1 MKNYRTLMF
10 GLFFIISVS
19 LVSASNPHV
28 GNEKNP
34 IISGSIKDAKTGE
47 QLLGATVFIKE
58 LKSGVASNMYGFYS
72 LSIPPGNYTLLYSY
86 IGYESY
92 EKKIQLKENTTL
104 NIELQPKNQ
113 ELKEVVIKEKRNNE
127 NVKKNE
133 MSVVRMD
140 AKTIRKIPAFMG
152 EVDVI
157 KALQLLPGIQTT
169 SEGSS
174 GFSVRGGSPDQNLIL
189 LDEATVYNASHLLG
203 FFSVFNND
211 AIKDVKIYKGDIP
224 MNYGGRLSSVL
235 DVRMND
241 GNQKK
246 FSATGGIGTISS
258 RLTIEGPLL
267 KDKTSFIISGRRTY
281 FDLFLPLSPD
291 ENIRKNVLY
300 FYDFNAKISHTIN
313 ENNRLYISGY
323 FGRDVF
329 NNDFSRLTSGNQT
342 FTMRWN
348 HLFSKKLFTNFMFVY
363 SKYDYFLGTPEG
375 EANSF
380 EWLSKMRD
388 YGLKAD
394 FTLYSN
400 PNNTIKF
407 GIGSIYH
414 IFDPGMAKGTGS
426 QSLFNEFVV
435 PSSYALENGVYL
447 GNEQKINNRI
457 ELKYGLRFS
466 MFQNIGAATIYNYNS
481 NFESIDSTVYKSG
494 DFYKTYSG
502 LEPRVGIAYTLN
514 EESSVKLNYSR
525 TYQYIQLAQ
534 NSTSGTP
541 LDVWFPASPNVK
553 PQRCDQVALG
563 YFRNFLGNYLETSIE
578 VYYKKMS
585 NSIDFKDHAN
595 LLLNQK
601 LEGELRIGDATS
613 RGLEVM
619 VKIPEG
625 RVNGWISYTLSKT
638 DRIFPEINNGN
649 TYLAYYDKP
658 HNLAIVFNY
667 EISKR
672 TNFSANWIY
681 YTGSPVTFPTG
692 RAEIGGKIVPIYSDR
707 NAYRM
712 PDYHRLDL
720 ALTLKS
726 KQKPNR
732 KWSSEWV
739 FSLYNAYGRKNAWA
753 INFRQDKENPEITY
767 AEKTYLFS
775 FIPAI
780 TYNFKF

>member
-1 MKNYRTLMF
+1 MKVLKIIIF
-10 GLFFIISVS
+10 GLLLFVYPFFSKGI
-19 LVSASNPHV
+19 NPI
-28 GNEKNP
+28 NNADKKL
-34 IISGSIKDAKTGE
+34 IISGNINDAKTGE
-47 QLLGATVFIKE
+47 QLLGATIYIRE
-58 LKSGVASNMYGFYS
+58 LKLGVVSNMYGFYS
-72 LSIPPGNYTLLYSY
+72 LSVPTGNYTLVYSY
-86 IGYESY
+86 VGYENF
-92 EKKIQLKENTTL
+92 EKKIELKENTTI
-104 NIELQPKNQ
+104 NVELQPKSKDLN
-113 ELKEVVIKEKRNNE
+113 EVVITDKRNNE
-127 NVKKNE
+127 NVTKNE

-267 KDKTSFIISGRRTY
+267 KDKTSFILSGRRTY
-281 FDLFLPLSPD
+281 FDLFLPLMAD
-291 ENIRKNVLY
+291 EKVRDNVLY
-300 FYDFNAKISHTIN
+300 FYDFNAKIAHQIN
-313 ENNRLYISGY
+313 ENNRIFLSGY

-329 NNDFSRLTSGNQT
+329 NNSFSKLTSGNQT
-342 FTMRWN
+342 FTLRWN
-348 HLFSKKLFTNFMFVY
+348 HLFSKKLFSNFMFVY
-363 SKYDYFLGTPEG
+363 SKYDYYLGTPEG

-380 EWLSKMRD
+380 DWNSKMRD
-388 YGLKAD
+388 YGFKSD
-394 FTLYSN
+394 FTLYAN
-400 PNNTIKF
+400 PNNTVKF
-407 GIGSIYH
+407 GISSIYH
-414 IFDPGMAKGTGS
+414 IFEPGSAKGTGS
-426 QSLFNEFVV
+426 QSFFNEFVV
-435 PSSYALENGVYL
+435 PSSYALENGLYL
-447 GNEQKINNRI
+447 GNDQKINNKI
-457 ELKYGLRFS
+457 TVKYGLRFS
-466 MFQNIGAATIYNYNS
+466 MFQNIGAATIYNYND
-481 NFESIDSTVYKSG
+481 NFESIDSTIYKSG
-494 DFYKTYSG
+494 DFYKTFTG
-502 LEPRVGIAYTLN
+502 LEPRFGISYNLN
-514 EESSVKLNYSR
+514 DESSIKANYSR
-525 TYQYIQLAQ
+525 TFQYIQLAQ

-553 PQRCDQVALG
+553 PQLCDQVAVG
-563 YFRNFLGNYLETSIE
+563 YFRNFLGNYLETSVE
-578 VYYKKMS
+578 VYYKKMN

-601 LEGELRIGDATS
+601 LEGELRFGNATS
-613 RGLEVM
+613 RGLEVL

-625 RVNGWISYTLSKT
+625 RINGWISYTFSRT
-638 DRIFPEINNGN
+638 DRDFPDINNGN

-658 HNLAIVFNY
+658 HNIAVVFNY

-672 TNFSANWIY
+672 TTFSANWVY

-720 ALTLKS
+720 SLTLKG

-732 KWSSEWV
+732 KWNSEWV

-753 INFRQDKENPEITY
+753 INFRQDKENPEVTY

>member
-1 MKNYRTLMF
+1 MNYYKVLIF
-10 GLFFIISVS
+10 CLLLIVCNLFAIG
-19 LVSASNPHV
+19 SNPIK
-28 GNEKNP
+28 GAGKKP

-47 QLLGATVFIKE
+47 QLLGATVYIKE
-58 LKSGVASNMYGFYS
+58 LGAGAVSNMYGFYS
-72 LSIPPGNYTLLYSY
+72 ISIPAGSYTLVYSY
-86 IGYESY
+86 IGYESF
-92 EKKIQLKENTTL
+92 EKKIQLKENTTI
-104 NIELQPKNQ
+104 NVELQAKQQNQ
-113 ELKEVVIKEKRNNE
+113 KEVVITAKRGNK
-127 NVKKNE
+127 NVTNNE

-157 KALQLLPGIQTT
+157 KALQLLPGIQAS

-211 AIKDVKIYKGDIP
+211 AVKDVKIYKGDIP

-241 GNQKK
+241 GNQKS

-258 RLTIEGPLL
+258 RLTLEGPLL
-267 KDKTSFIISGRRTY
+267 KDKTSFIMSGRRTY
-281 FDLFLPLSPD
+281 FDLFLPLSAD
-291 ENIRKNVLY
+291 EEVRENVLY
-300 FYDFNAKISHTIN
+300 FYDFNAKVAHQIN
-313 ENNRLYISGY
+313 ENNRIFISGY

-329 NNDFSRLTSGNQT
+329 NNEFSKLTSGNQT
-342 FTMRWN
+342 FTLRWN
-348 HLFSKKLFTNFMFVY
+348 HLFSKKMFSNFMFVY
-363 SKYDYFLGTPEG
+363 SKYDYYLGTPEG

-380 EWLSKMRD
+380 DWNSRMRD

-400 PNNTIKF
+400 PKNTIKF
-407 GIGSIYH
+407 GVSSIYH
-414 IFDPGMAKGTGS
+414 IFDPGVAKGTGQ

-435 PSSYALENGVYL
+435 PSSYALENGLYL
-447 GNEQKINNRI
+447 GNDQKINNKI
-457 ELKYGLRFS
+457 TMKYGLRFS
-466 MFQNIGAATIYNYNS
+466 MFQNVGPTTIYNYDD

-494 DFYKTYSG
+494 DFYKTYTG
-502 LEPRVGIAYTLN
+502 LEPRFGINYSIN
-514 EESSVKLNYSR
+514 DKSSVKASYSR
-525 TYQYIQLAQ
+525 TFQYIQLAQ

-541 LDVWFPASPNVK
+541 LDVWFPASPNVE
-553 PQRCDQVALG
+553 PQRCDQVAIG
-563 YFRNFLGNYLETSIE
+563 YFRNFLGNYIETSIE
-578 VYYKKMS
+578 TYYKKMY
-585 NSIDFKDHAN
+585 NSIDFKDHAE
-595 LLLNQK
+595 LLLNEK
-601 LEGELRIGDATS
+601 LEGELRFGEATS
-613 RGLEVM
+613 RGLEVL

-625 RVNGWISYTLSKT
+625 RINGWVSYTLSKT
-638 DRIFPEINNGN
+638 DRSFADINNGN
-649 TYLAYYDKP
+649 NYLAYYDKP
-658 HNLAIVFNY
+658 HNIAVVFNY

-672 TNFSANWIY
+672 TTFSANWVY
-681 YTGSPVTFPTG
+681 YSGSPATFPTG
-692 RAEIGGKIVPIYSDR
+692 RAEIGGVITPIYSNR

-720 ALTLKS
+720 AITIKS
-726 KQKPNR
+726 KKKPNR
-732 KWSSEWV
+732 KWNSEWN
-739 FSLYNAYGRKNAWA
+739 FSIYNAYGRKNAWA
-753 INFRQDKENPEITY
+753 ISFVQDEDNPAVTY

>member
-1 MKNYRTLMF
+1 MKHNILLLLCLLLITTATF
-10 GLFFIISVS
+10 TK
-19 LVSASNPHV
+19 ASNPITDLD
-28 GNEKNP
+28 KKP
-34 IISGSIKDAKTGE
+34 IVSGSVKDAKTGE
-47 QLLGATVFIKE
+47 QLLGATVYIRE
-58 LKSGVASNMYGFYS
+58 LKSGVATNMYGFYS
-72 LSIPPGNYTLLYSY
+72 LSIPAGKYTLVYSY
-86 IGYESY
+86 IGYENFVK
-92 EKKIQLKENTTL
+92 EIQLKENITL
-104 NIELQPKNQ
+104 NVELQPKQ
-113 ELKEVVIKEKRNNE
+113 QQLKEVVISEKRNNE
-127 NVKKNE
+127 NITRNE
-133 MSVVRMD
+133 MSVARMD

-241 GNQKK
+241 GNQKN

-258 RLTIEGPLL
+258 RLTIEAPLI
-267 KDKTSFIISGRRTY
+267 KDKTSFIMSGRRTY
-281 FDLFLPLSPD
+281 FDLFLPLSSD
-291 ENIRKNVLY
+291 KNVRDNVLY

-313 ENNRLYISGY
+313 ENNRLYLSGY

-329 NNDFSRLTSGNQT
+329 NNSFSKLTSGNQT
-342 FTMRWN
+342 FTLRWN
-348 HLFSKKLFTNFMFVY
+348 HLFSKKLFSNFMFVY
-363 SKYDYFLGTPEG
+363 SKYDYYLGTPEG
-375 EANSF
+375 EAYSF
-380 EWLSKMRD
+380 DWNSKMRD

-400 PNNTIKF
+400 PKNTIKF
-407 GIGSIYH
+407 GISSIYH
-414 IFDPGMAKGTGS
+414 IFQPGSAKGTGS
-426 QSLFNEFVV
+426 QSMFNEFVV
-435 PSSYALENGVYL
+435 PSSYALENGLYL
-447 GNEQKINNRI
+447 GNDQKINNKI
-457 ELKYGLRFS
+457 TMKYGLRFS
-466 MFQNIGAATIYNYNS
+466 MFQNVGPATIYNYNS

-494 DFYKTYSG
+494 DFYKTFSG
-502 LEPRVGIAYTLN
+502 LEPRLGISYN
-514 EESSVKLNYSR
+514 INDESSVKANYSR
-525 TYQYIQLAQ
+525 TFQYIQLAQ

-541 LDVWFPASPNVK
+541 LDVWFPASKNVK
-553 PQRCDQVALG
+553 PQRCDQIAIG
-563 YFRNFLGNYLETSIE
+563 YFRNFMGNSIETSIE
-578 VYYKKMS
+578 TYYKKMN
-585 NSIDFKDHAN
+585 NSIDFKDHAE
-595 LLLNQK
+595 LLLNEK
-601 LEGELRIGDATS
+601 LDGELRFGSSTS
-613 RGLEVM
+613 KGLEVL

-625 RVNGWISYTLSKT
+625 RINGWVSYTLSKT
-638 DRIFPEINNGN
+638 DRSFADINNGN

-658 HNLAIVFNY
+658 HNIAIVLNY
-667 EISKR
+667 EISQR
-672 TNFSANWIY
+672 TTLSANWVY

-720 ALTLKS
+720 SLTIKS
-726 KQKPNR
+726 KPKPNR
-732 KWSSEWV
+732 KWSSEWN
-739 FSLYNAYGRKNAWA
+739 FSIYNAYGRKNAWA
-753 INFRQDKENPEITY
+753 ISFKQDENNPQITY

>member
-1 MKNYRTLMF
+1 MKFYKLYLLN
-10 GLFFIISVS
+10 LFLIFCFSFAE
-19 LVSASNPHV
+19 ASNPND
-28 GNEKNP
+28 GGEKKP
-34 IISGSIKDAKTGE
+34 IISGSIKDAQTGE
-47 QLLGATVFIKE
+47 QLFGATVYIRE
-58 LKSGVASNMYGFYS
+58 LKTGVASNVYGFYS
-72 LSIPPGNYTLLYSY
+72 LSIPGGSYTLVYSY
-86 IGYESY
+86 IGYESF
-92 EKKIQLKENTTL
+92 ERKIQLKENTTI
-104 NIELQPKNQ
+104 NVELQPRQQ
-113 ELKEVVIKEKRNNE
+113 ELKEVVISEKRNND
-127 NVKKNE
+127 NVLKNE

-241 GNQKK
+241 GNQKN
-246 FSATGGIGTISS
+246 FTACGGIGTISS
-258 RLTIEGPLL
+258 RLTVEGPLI
-267 KDKTSFIISGRRTY
+267 KDKTSFIMSGRRTY
-281 FDLFLPLSPD
+281 FDLFLPLAAD
-291 ENIRKNVLY
+291 EKIRENVLY

-313 ENNRLYISGY
+313 ENNRLYLSGY

-329 NNDFSRLTSGNQT
+329 NNDFSKLTSGNQT
-342 FTMRWN
+342 FTLRWN
-348 HLFSKKLFTNFMFVY
+348 HLFSKKLFSNFMFVY
-363 SKYDYFLGTPEG
+363 SKYDYYLGTPEG

-380 EWLSKMRD
+380 DWNSKMRD

-394 FTLYSN
+394 FTLYAD
-400 PNNTIKF
+400 PKNTIKF
-407 GIGSIYH
+407 GISSIYH

-426 QSLFNEFVV
+426 QSFFSEFIV
-435 PSSYALENGVYL
+435 PSTYALENGLYL
-447 GNEQKINNRI
+447 GNDQKINNKI
-457 ELKYGLRFS
+457 NMKYGLRFS
-466 MFQNIGAATIYNYNS
+466 MFQNVGPATIFNYNK
-481 NFESIDSTVYKSG
+481 NFESTDSTVYTSG
-494 DFYKTYSG
+494 DIYKTYSG
-502 LEPRVGIAYTLN
+502 IEPRFGIAYTIN
-514 EESSVKLNYSR
+514 DQSSVKANYSR
-525 TYQYIQLAQ
+525 TFQYIQLAQ

-541 LDVWFPASPNVK
+541 LDVWFPASPNIK
-553 PQRCDQVALG
+553 PQLCDQFALG
-563 YFRNFLGNYLETSIE
+563 YFRNFIGNYLETSVE
-578 VYYKKMS
+578 VYYKKMQ
-585 NSIDFKDHAN
+585 NAIDFKDHAE

-601 LEGELRIGDATS
+601 LEGELRFGEATS
-613 RGLEVM
+613 KGLEVL

-625 RVNGWISYTLSKT
+625 RINGWISYTFSRT
-638 DRIFPEINNGN
+638 DRDFPDINNGN
-649 TYLAYYDKP
+649 NYLAYYDKP
-658 HNLAIVFNY
+658 HNIAIVFNY

-672 TNFSANWIY
+672 TTFSANWIY

-692 RAEIGGKIVPIYSDR
+692 RADIGGKIVPIYSDR

-720 ALTLKS
+720 ALTIKS

-732 KWSSEWV
+732 KWSSEWN

-753 INFRQDKENPEITY
+753 INFRQDKDNPDITY

>member
-1 MKNYRTLMF
+1 MKLYKILLI
-10 GLFFIISVS
+10 GIILLIWTTIVK
-19 LVSASNPHV
+19 ATEPID
-28 GNEKNP
+28 GGEKKP
-34 IISGSIKDAKTGE
+34 IISGSIKDANTGE
-47 QLLGATVFIKE
+47 QLLGATVYIRE
-58 LKSGVASNMYGFYS
+58 LKSGVSSNMYGFYS
-72 LSIPPGNYTLLYSY
+72 LSIPAGSYTLVFSY
-86 IGYESY
+86 IGYEQF
-92 EKKIQLKENTTL
+92 EKKIQLKENTTV
-104 NIELQPKNQ
+104 NIELKPKNQ
-113 ELKEVVIKEKRNNE
+113 ELKEVVITEKRNND
-127 NVKKNE
+127 NVTKNE

-140 AKTIRKIPAFMG
+140 SKTIRKIPAFMG

-246 FSATGGIGTISS
+246 FSATGGIGSISS
-258 RLTIEGPLL
+258 RLTLEGPLL
-267 KDKTSFIISGRRTY
+267 SDKTSFILSGRRTY
-281 FDLFLPLSPD
+281 FDLFLPLSSN
-291 ENIRKNVLY
+291 ENIRNNVLY

-313 ENNRLYISGY
+313 ENNRIYLSGY

-329 NNDFSRLTSGNQT
+329 NNAFSKLTSGNQT
-342 FTMRWN
+342 FTLRWN
-348 HLFSKKLFTNFMFVY
+348 HLFSKKLFSNFMFVY
-363 SKYDYFLGTPEG
+363 SKYDYFLGTPDG
-375 EANSF
+375 EPSSF
-380 EWLSKMRD
+380 EWKSKMRD
-388 YGLKAD
+388 YGLKSD
-394 FTLYSN
+394 FTLFAN
-400 PNNTIKF
+400 PKNTIKF
-407 GIGSIYH
+407 GVSSIYH
-414 IFDPGMAKGTGS
+414 IFDPGIARGTGS
-426 QSLFNEFVV
+426 QSLLTEFVV
-435 PSSYALENGVYL
+435 PSSYALENGLYL
-447 GNEQKINNRI
+447 GNDQKINDKIN
-457 ELKYGLRFS
+457 LKYGLRFS
-466 MFQNIGAATIYNYNS
+466 MFQNVGPATIYNYNS
-481 NFESIDSTVYKSG
+481 NFESLDSTVYEKG
-494 DFYKTYSG
+494 DFYKTFTG
-502 LEPRVGIAYTLN
+502 LEPRFGISYTIN
-514 EESSVKLNYSR
+514 DQSSVKANYSR
-525 TYQYIQLAQ
+525 TFQYIQLAQ

-541 LDVWFPASPNVK
+541 LDVWFPSSPNVS
-553 PQRCDQVALG
+553 PQLCDQVALG
-563 YFRNFLGNYLETSIE
+563 YFRNFMGNYFETSVE
-578 VYYKKMS
+578 VYYKKMN

-601 LEGELRIGDATS
+601 LEGELRFGDATS
-613 RGLEVM
+613 RGLEVLF
-619 VKIPEG
+619 KIPDG
-625 RVNGWISYTLSKT
+625 RINGWVSYTLSKT
-638 DRIFPEINNGN
+638 DRDFPDINNGK

-658 HNLAIVFNY
+658 HNIAIVFNY

-672 TNFSANWIY
+672 TTFSANWIY

-720 ALTLKS
+720 AFTIKS
-726 KQKPNR
+726 KIKPNR
-732 KWSSEWV
+732 KWNSEWN
-739 FSLYNAYGRKNAWA
+739 FSIYNAYGRKNAWA
-753 INFRQDKENPEITY
+753 INFRQDKDNPEITY

>member
-1 MKNYRTLMF
+1 MF

>member
-1 MKNYRTLMF
+1 MKYYKL
-10 GLFFIISVS
+10 LFIALLLITSVPY
-19 LVSASNPHV
+19 AKAAYPID
-28 GNEKNP
+28 GADKKP
-34 IISGSIKDAKTGE
+34 IISGSIKDAITGE
-47 QLLGATVFIKE
+47 QLLGATVYIRE

-72 LSIPPGNYTLLYSY
+72 LSIPPGSYTLVFSY
-86 IGYESY
+86 IGYESF
-92 EKKIQLKENTTL
+92 EKRIQLKENTTV
-104 NIELQPKNQ
+104 NVELKLKNQ
-113 ELKEVVIKEKRNNE
+113 ELKEVVISEKRNNE
-127 NVKKNE
+127 NVTKNE

-246 FSATGGIGTISS
+246 FSVTGGIGTISS
-258 RLTIEGPLL
+258 RLTVEGPLL
-267 KDKTSFIISGRRTY
+267 KDKTSFILSGRRTY
-281 FDLFLPLSPD
+281 FDLFLPLAPD
-291 ENIRKNVLY
+291 EKIRENVLY
-300 FYDFNAKISHTIN
+300 FYDFNAKISHQIN
-313 ENNRLYISGY
+313 ENNRIFFSGY

-329 NNDFSRLTSGNQT
+329 NNDFSKLTSGNQT

-348 HLFSKKLFTNFMFVY
+348 HLFSKKLFSNFMFVY

-380 EWLSKMRD
+380 EWSSKMRD
-388 YGLKAD
+388 YGIKAD

-400 PNNTIKF
+400 PKNTIKF
-407 GIGSIYH
+407 GISSIYH
-414 IFDPGMAKGTGS
+414 IFDPGIAKGTGS
-426 QSLFNEFVV
+426 QSLFTEFVI
-435 PSSYALENGVYL
+435 PSSYALENGLYL
-447 GNEQKINNRI
+447 GNDQKINDKI
-457 ELKYGLRFS
+457 TMKYGLRCS
-466 MFQNIGAATIYNYNS
+466 MFQNIGSATIYNYNAD
-481 NFESIDSTVYKSG
+481 FESVDSTVYKSG
-494 DFYKTYSG
+494 DFYNSFTG
-502 LEPRVGIAYTLN
+502 LEPRLGISYSIN
-514 EESSVKLNYSR
+514 DESSVKANYSR
-525 TYQYIQLAQ
+525 TFQYIQLAQ

-553 PQRCDQVALG
+553 PQLCDQIALG
-563 YFRNFLGNYLETSIE
+563 YFRNFFGNYLETSLE
-578 VYYKKMS
+578 VYYKKMDH
-585 NSIDFKDHAN
+585 SIDFKDHAD

-601 LEGELRIGDATS
+601 IEGELRFGNAFS

-619 VKIPEG
+619 LKIPEG
-625 RVNGWISYTLSKT
+625 KINGWISYTLSKT
-638 DRIFPEINNGN
+638 DRVFPDINNGN

-658 HNLAIVFNY
+658 HNIAVVFNY
-667 EISKR
+667 EINKR
-672 TNFSANWIY
+672 STFSANWIY
-681 YTGSPVTFPTG
+681 YNGSPVTFPTG

-720 ALTLKS
+720 SFTLKN

-732 KWSSEWV
+732 KWNSEWV
-739 FSLYNAYGRKNAWA
+739 FSVYNAYGRKNAWA
-753 INFRQDKENPEITY
+753 ISFKQDKINPEITY